1 MKKRILSVILACSMV
16 MGLCACGN
24 TEAAPQAA
32 TENTTEA
39 TTQEAAPAD
48 TAEVSAEA
56 FGDTIKYDPTVP
68 VNNGEP
74 IELDYWLWTADEL
87 FTDIMNRYMEIHPN
101 VTINIIN
108 NPFDDYW
115 VKLPLA
121 LEGSDGPAIFN
132 IHNSYNDS
140 IINNLADYDIP
151 LEDIKADFNNVEPHV
166 IDGKVRYIDTG
177 LQTGS
182 IFYNKDMWEA
192 AGLTDADIP
201 ETWDEFF
208 EVAKK
213 LTIREDGQ
221 LVQAGFEFNNY
232 INSNYLMGIQYQLG
246 QNMFNDDMKTVTIN
260 NEAEVKVM
268 QMLMDSYNELGVGEA
283 DYCEDALISFAT
295 GQTAMISSWG
305 WLNDYMLANFPDI
318 NFGVFQIPVFDKNN
332 LYAYNRANTESTFGI
347 NKNADPAQ
355 QAVAQ
360 DIVKFLLA
368 DDQSLLNIALAQSVF
383 PTKKSL
389 ASRPELEANQALY
402 CLKDTIDQYVYPG
415 ALPAF
420 FESYLAEAGE
430 EILYNGVDIETALQ
444 AAEDKINAD
453 LATMDFTSCEDA
465 YQPR

>member
-1 MKKRILSVILACSMV
+1 MKKKILSLLLACSMTL
-16 MGLCACGN
+16 GLCACGGTATESAATETKTETKTEEAAATT
-24 TEAAPQAA
+24 TEAAPAG
-32 TENTTEA
+32 
-39 TTQEAAPAD
+39 
-48 TAEVSAEA
+48 EV
-56 FGDTIKYDPTVP
+56 FGDTIKYDPSVP
-68 VNNGEP
+68 VNNGED
-74 IELDYWLWTADEL
+74 ITLDYWLWTSDEL

-132 IHNSYNDS
+132 VHNSYESS
-140 IINNLADYDIP
+140 IINNMADYEVSVDD
-151 LEDIKADFNNVEPHV
+151 LRADFNNVEPHV

-177 LQTGS
+177 IQTGS

-192 AGLTDADIP
+192 AGLTEADIP

-208 EVAKK
+208 AVAQK
-213 LTIREDGQ
+213 LTVRDGDT

-283 DYCEDALISFAT
+283 DFCEDALISFAT

-305 WLNDYMLANFPDI
+305 WLNDYLKANFPDI

-332 LYAYNRANTESTFGI
+332 LYAYNRANCESTFGI

-389 ASRPELEANQALY
+389 ATNPALESNAALY

-420 FESYLAEAGE
+420 FETYLAEAGE

-444 AAEDKINAD
+444 QAEDKINAD
-453 LATMDFTSCEDA
+453 LATMDFKSVEDA